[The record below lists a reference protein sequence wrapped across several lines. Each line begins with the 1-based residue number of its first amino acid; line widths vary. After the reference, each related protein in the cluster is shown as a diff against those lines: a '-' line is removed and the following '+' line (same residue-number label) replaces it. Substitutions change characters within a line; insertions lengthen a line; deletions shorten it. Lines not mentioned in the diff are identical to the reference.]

1 MSLFLVIV
9 PDDEAMVI
17 EYVGCDSLEIF
28 VAVELSLE
36 TDDEVADALLVVE
49 DDPHL
54 LWLDEVIELPSEPQE
69 QRISGRAIASRTFC
83 FFM

>member
-1 MSLFLVIV
+1 
-9 PDDEAMVI
+9 MVI